1 MSNIDTTTAS
11 AILFLDIDDVLCLN
25 RTYGGYD
32 VIRAISDV
40 HPSPEAVFR
49 EVFDE
54 SACAVL
60 RGLHGAMNGNLQY
73 VISSTW
79 REAFDYEQMREVL
92 RRGGLGFVA
101 SALHE
106 QWRTPIRF
114 EGSMRANDIAEWL
127 DTFHRGEPFAIVD
140 DTYSGPSLMSA
151 LTKPVHPFH
160 GRVVLCQEN
169 VGLLPEHA
177 ETLLSALHRPV
188 EVTPGSGQ

>member
-1 MSNIDTTTAS
+1 MSNTDTTTTT

-32 VIRAISDV
+32 VIRAISGV
-40 HPSPEAVFR
+40 HPSPEAVYR

-54 SACAVL
+54 RACAVL
-60 RGLHGAMNGNLQY
+60 TNLHSAMNGNLQY

-79 REAFDYEQMREVL
+79 REAFDYEQMREVF

-101 SALHE
+101 RALHE

-114 EGSMRANDIAEWL
+114 EGGMRASDIAEWL
-127 DTFHRGEPFAIVD
+127 DTFHQGEPFAIVD

-151 LTKPVHPFH
+151 VAKPAHPFH
-160 GRVVLCQEN
+160 GRVVLCQES

-177 ETLLSALHRPV
+177 ETLLNALRRPV
-188 EVTPGSGQ
+188 AAARGSEQ